1 MITGPLPILKPLWI
15 PSTFLGPSGL
25 AFSNAWLES
34 PFRRYRTEVIDVTED
49 HLFDCV
55 ASISILTITTVEKA
69 HFTSI
74 YDFLVLKVIV
84 TEFFIFQSLRT
95 CIERA
100 WSLLF
105 GDISIG
111 LSVSFIVCGLLRLF
125 L

>member
-1 MITGPLPILKPLWI
+1 MITDPLSIFKPLWI

-49 HLFDCV
+49 NLFDCV
-55 ASISILTITTVEKA
+55 ASISILTIAPVEKV

-84 TEFFIFQSLRT
+84 TKFITFESFRT
-95 CIERA
+95 CTERA
-100 WSLLF
+100 CSLLF
-105 GDISIG
+105 GDIFIG